1 MTLKKSALSLAVA
14 ALLAACSSETE
25 FNPTKSGDSDSKNT
39 ISKSDDDFGGE
50 DESSSSRSRN
60 SSSSEE
66 SSSSAKSSF
75 LDDEDVV
82 IVDEFADL
90 LVCSAK
96 REGMVA
102 FVKEDKA
109 MYTCDGDA
117 WRVAGSIS
125 EVIDP
130 VDTMAQHVAD
140 SILAAMFKSSSS
152 MTIPSLYSSSSVVM
166 PGFSSSSVVMPGFS
180 SSSVVSGWSSSY
192 TVPFSSS
199 SAAPYIVPGAS
210 CEGKLMCWEGTSG
223 EYFVYTGLDNGTET
237 SGYWYSFADDADG
250 GQSAIEWPVPLGN
263 EYSEDALDPVIDYCE
278 GVCGTFTLSAGTL
291 TYKPF
296 VGIGFNVAG
305 YETATGG
312 AATPADASAWG
323 GLCITYTVYVGASL
337 ELGLGDDKDAAIGY
351 DNPYITLQKSASGNE
366 VCALWYEFKQ
376 AGWGKGKVSGEAAGA
391 SLAAI
396 KFWIRAADGT
406 TGNFN
411 IISISSIY

>member
-50 DESSSSRSRN
+50 DDSSSSRSRN

-125 EVIDP
+125 EVINP

-152 MTIPSLYSSSSVVM
+152 MTIPILY
-166 PGFSSSSVVMPGFS
+166 SSSSVVMPGFS

-192 TVPFSSS
+192 TVRFSSSSTVRFSSS
-199 SAAPYIVPGAS
+199 SAAPYIVPGES
-210 CEGKLMCWEGTSG
+210 CEGKLMCWEGNSG

-237 SGYWYSFADDADG
+237 SGYWVTFGDDLDG
-250 GQSAIEWPVPLGN
+250 GLSAIEWPVPLGN
-263 EYSEDALDPVIDYCE
+263 EYSEDAMDPVIEYCG
-278 GVCGTFTLSAGTL
+278 GVCGSFSLNAGTL

-296 VGIGFNVAG
+296 VGVFFNVAG
-305 YETATGG
+305 TATATGG

-323 GLCITYTVYVGASL
+323 GLCITYTVDVAASL
-337 ELGLGDDKDAAIGY
+337 ELGLGDAADASIGY
-351 DNPYITLQKSASGNE
+351 DNPFVALPKSASPNQ
-366 VCALWYEFKQ
+366 VCTAWSGFKQ
-376 AGWGKGKVSGEAAGA
+376 AGWGKGKVSGFEAGA
-391 SLAAI
+391 SLASV
-396 KFWIRAADGT
+396 KFKIQAADGT
-406 TGNFN
+406 AGLFN

>member
-50 DESSSSRSRN
+50 DDSSSSRSRN

-166 PGFSSSSVVMPGFS
+166 PGFSSSSVV
-180 SSSVVSGWSSSY
+180 SGWSSSY

-199 SAAPYIVPGAS
+199 SAAPYIVPGES
-210 CEGKLMCWEGTSG
+210 CEGKLMCWEGDSG

-237 SGYWYSFADDADG
+237 SGYWVTFGDDPDG
-250 GQSAIEWPVPLGN
+250 GLSAIEWPVPLGN
-263 EYSEDALDPVIDYCE
+263 EYSEDAMDPVIEYCG
-278 GVCGTFTLSAGTL
+278 GVCGSFSLNAGTL

-296 VGIGFNVAG
+296 VGVFFNVAG
-305 YETATGG
+305 TETSTGG
-312 AATPADASAWG
+312 DATPADASAWG
-323 GLCITYTVYVGASL
+323 GLCITYTVDVTAFL
-337 ELGLGDDKDAAIGY
+337 ELSLGEEIDAAVGY
-351 DNPYITLQKSASGNE
+351 DIPYVSLPKTAAGNSE
-366 VCALWYEFKQ
+366 CFTWDEFKQ
-376 AGWGKGKVSGEAAGA
+376 AGWGRGKVSGSEAGA
-391 SLAAI
+391 SLASVRLKI
-396 KFWIRAADGT
+396 QAADGT
-406 TGNFN
+406 TGRFN